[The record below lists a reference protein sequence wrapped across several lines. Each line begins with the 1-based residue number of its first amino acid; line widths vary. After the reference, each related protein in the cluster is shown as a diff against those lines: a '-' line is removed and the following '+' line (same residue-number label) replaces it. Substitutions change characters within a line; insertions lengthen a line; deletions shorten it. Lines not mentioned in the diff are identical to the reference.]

1 MHWKRKNNMARLH
14 FHIAGS
20 ILLIALLM
28 CVYNA
33 SAQEQRTATIK
44 LDFIKTDSTKTCRAT
59 VLSDSSL
66 PVKEKEVHLFVKGL
80 FGELEVVKTVTTDE
94 NGVAEFNFPI
104 NLPSSNNG
112 MLSLVAR
119 IVKDE
124 TFGTVETESAVKW
137 GAELKKGEAEWGN
150 RSLSAS
156 REKAPM
162 FLVIA
167 STLIICIIWG
177 TIFYVIFQLPKIK
190 KSGKMFAKTQP
201 IIS

>member
-1 MHWKRKNNMARLH
+1 MSRLH
-14 FHIAGS
+14 FYTAGF
-20 ILLIALLM
+20 ILFTALQL

-33 SAQEQRTATIK
+33 SAQGQRTATIK

-80 FGELEVVKTVTTDE
+80 YSELEVTKAVTTDE
-94 NGVAEFNFPI
+94 NGVAEFNFPT

-112 MLSLVAR
+112 MLTLIAR

-124 TFGTVETESAVKW
+124 TFGTVEAKSDVKW
-137 GAELKKGEAEWGN
+137 GAEAKKESAEWGN

-167 STLIICIIWG
+167 STLIICFIWG
-177 TIFYVIFQLPKIK
+177 TIFYVVFQLFKIK
-190 KSGKMFAKTQP
+190 KSGKMFAKPQQAV
-201 IIS
+201 S

>member
-1 MHWKRKNNMARLH
+1 MHWKRKNNMSRLR

-20 ILLIALLM
+20 ILFIALQL
-28 CVYNA
+28 CAYNA
-33 SAQEQRTATIK
+33 AAQEQRTATIK

-80 FGELEVVKTVTTDE
+80 YSELEVTKAVTTDE
-94 NGVAEFNFPI
+94 NGVAEFNFPM

-112 MLSLVAR
+112 MLTLIAR

-124 TFGTVETESAVKW
+124 TFGTVEAQSDVKW
-137 GAELKKGEAEWGN
+137 GAESKKGETEWGN

-167 STLIICIIWG
+167 STLIICFIWG
-177 TIFYVIFQLPKIK
+177 TIFYVILQLPKIK
-190 KSGKMFAKTQP
+190 KSGKMFTKTQP
-201 IIS
+201 TIS

>member
-20 ILLIALLM
+20 ILFIALLL

-44 LDFIKTDSTKTCRAT
+44 LDFTKTDSTKTCRAT

-66 PVKEKEVHLFVKGL
+66 PLKEKEVHLFVKAL
-80 FGELEVVKTVTTDE
+80 YSEFEVVKAVSTDE

-112 MLSLVAR
+112 MLTLIAR
-119 IVKDE
+119 IDKDE
-124 TFGTVETESAVKW
+124 IFGTVEAQSDVKW
-137 GAELKKGEAEWGN
+137 GAELKKGEGEWGH

-190 KSGKMFAKTQP
+190 KSGKMFAKTQTA
-201 IIS
+201 IS